1 MRTGVS
7 HKIYELQLRLTTAA
21 DTTGNQRL
29 VFGFVYTIPVLLKK
43 TCTTKFSNFITNT
56 QDCAK
61 LINIRGT
68 MLSI

>member
-7 HKIYELQLRLTTAA
+7 HKIYELKIFLTTAA
-21 DTTGNQRL
+21 DTIGNQRL
-29 VFGFVYTIPVLLKK
+29 LFGFVYTIPVLLNK
-43 TCTTKFSNFITNT
+43 TCTVKFSNFITNM

-61 LINIRGT
+61 LTNIRGM